1 MEDKNPYELDT
12 GPVAAP
18 HPADVR
24 RAQFAQANASLSL
37 EGMPVDAADL
47 AIQEAV
53 ITGTLTPDEAV
64 AKYLERAR
72 GAAQ

>member
-24 RAQFAQANASLSL
+24 RAQFAQANASLAL

-53 ITGTLTPDEAV
+53 IAGTLTPDEAV

-72 GAAQ
+72 GAGQ

>member
-24 RAQFAQANASLSL
+24 RAQFVQANASLSL

-53 ITGTLTPDEAV
+53 IAGTLTPDEAV

-72 GAAQ
+72 GASQ

>member
-1 MEDKNPYELDT
+1 MEEKNSYELDT
-12 GPVAAP
+12 GPVASSN
-18 HPADVR
+18 PADAR

-37 EGMPVDAADL
+37 EGMLVDAADL

-53 ITGTLTPDEAV
+53 SIGTLTPDEAV
-64 AKYLERAR
+64 AKYLEIAR

>member
-1 MEDKNPYELDT
+1 MDNNNPYELDT

-18 HPADVR
+18 TPADMR
-24 RAQFAQANASLSL
+24 RAQFAQANASLAL
-37 EGMPVDAADL
+37 EGMTMDAADL

-53 ITGTLTPDEAV
+53 IAGALTPDEAV
-64 AKYLERAR
+64 AKQLELAR

>member
-24 RAQFAQANASLSL
+24 RAQFAQANASLAL
-37 EGMPVDAADL
+37 EGMPVDAVDL

-53 ITGTLTPDEAV
+53 IAGTLTPDEAV

>member
-1 MEDKNPYELDT
+1 MEDKNPYELDA

-37 EGMPVDAADL
+37 EGMLVDAADL
-47 AIQEAV
+47 AIQETV

-72 GAAQ
+72 GSGQ

>member
-1 MEDKNPYELDT
+1 MEDKNLYELDT

-18 HPADVR
+18 HPAEVR

-53 ITGTLTPDEAV
+53 IAGTLTPDEAV

-72 GAAQ
+72 GASQ